1 MAYFRANFEKVRE
14 FYASKKA
21 TWLAVDIEAWE
32 MDHTV
37 VTECGWSYVRWEGDR
52 EISDRGHYIVKEN
65 VIYTNGKYVPNARDV
80 SSVSR
85 ITQEL
90 SWLSSNI
97 RTTNSERAR
106 C

>member
-1 MAYFRANFEKVRE
+1 MAYFRGNFEKVRE

-52 EISDRGHYIVKEN
+52 EISDCGHYIVKEN
-65 VIYTNGKYVPNARDV
+65 MIYTNGKYVPNARDV

-90 SWLSSNI
+90 S
-97 RTTNSERAR
+97 
-106 C
+106 